1 MHSTALETTYLG
13 LPLRSP
19 LVASASPVTG
29 DLDSLLAVEA
39 AGAGAVVLPS
49 VFEEQL
55 ALDPQLWARA
65 DAWNQH
71 ARRPHGV
78 DLDDYN
84 AGSAAYLRLVEQARQ
99 RLTIPVVASLNC
111 ARPVAWPDF
120 ARVLVAAGADAIEL
134 NVGILS
140 ADPACSAQDVEDAYV
155 EAVGS
160 IVEAAA
166 VPVAVKLPPFLTAP
180 ANLARRLHAVGVG
193 GLVLFGRMHEPDI
206 DLARRETVS
215 RLARSSP
222 AELGLRLR
230 WLALLRNGVP
240 LSLAATGGVW
250 SGADAA
256 KAILAGADVVM
267 VASVLLARGVDA
279 LAQLE
284 AELVEALAT
293 AWAGSVAEARGL
305 LALAGD
311 APQDADRS
319 AYLRAFVDT
328 ATAS

>member
-1 MHSTALETTYLG
+1 MHRTALETTYLG

-19 LVASASPVTG
+19 LVASASPITG
-29 DLDSLLAVEA
+29 ALASLLAAEA

-55 ALDPQLWARA
+55 ALDAELWARA
-65 DAWNQH
+65 DAWNLH

-84 AGSAAYLRLVEQARQ
+84 AGSAAYLRLVEQARR
-99 RLTIPVVASLNC
+99 RLTIPVVASINC
-111 ARPVAWPDF
+111 ARPVAWPDYT
-120 ARVLVAAGADAIEL
+120 RVLAAAGADAIEI
-134 NVGILS
+134 NVGILGT
-140 ADPACSAQDVEDAYV
+140 DPARSAQELEDAYV
-155 EAVGS
+155 EAIGA

-166 VPVAVKLPPFLTAP
+166 VPVAVTLPPFLTAP
-180 ANLARRLHAVGVG
+180 AHLARRLQAVGVR

-206 DLARRETVS
+206 DLARRETVA
-215 RLARSSP
+215 RRARSSP

-230 WLALLRNGVP
+230 WLALLRNQVQ

-250 SGADAA
+250 SGQDAA

-279 LAQLE
+279 LAGLE
-284 AELVEALAT
+284 AELVEALST
-293 AWAGSVAEARGL
+293 ASVGSVDEARGL
-305 LALAGD
+305 LALTGD
-311 APQDADRS
+311 APQTEDRS

-328 ATAS
+328 VSAS